1 MFYTEKWRKEVK
13 PINEW
18 TIVTVLLTL
27 ISLGTAVMAP
37 ILRLSST
44 ISKLSVLIDGALKY
58 MARLRSHI
66 DENDEKLQRLNHR
79 ITVLEAKGNLK
90 GEGR

>member
-1 MFYTEKWRKEVK
+1 MK

-44 ISKLSVLIDGALKY
+44 ISKLSVLIDGALKD